1 MNVDNCDISPWS
13 RSPLLFS
20 YHRDCPSQ
28 ATHKFHFHDYTELF
42 FYVSGDV
49 DFLVDDRYLS
59 MAPGSILLIRR
70 NLLHR
75 PFIKS
80 DRVYERF
87 YFGVPD
93 DFFDGMDRAPNPLA
107 FWSGE
112 SCLLRPDRTV
122 WDRIYK
128 LARQI
133 CNAQEEGE
141 RNREY
146 LCFSWFLQLLHLLDG
161 SQSRQG
167 VNWTAEEDG
176 LSSPLVRE
184 VLAYIQTHLTEISSV
199 RELAERFHVNPAY
212 LSALFSGQMNVTLK
226 QYLTAK
232 RISAAKN
239 SLRDGKTVS
248 ETAYECGFSSPSHL
262 ITVFRATTGLTPGTY
277 QAEHR

>member
-167 VNWTAEEDG
+167 VNWTAEEYG

-199 RELAERFHVNPAY
+199 SELAERFHVNPAY

-262 ITVFRATTGLTPGTY
+262 ITVFRAATGLTPGAY